1 MSLRVLDP
9 GLHSLIVD
17 AGRPRSR
24 SLGVPIGGAADY
36 FSMAIG
42 NALVGN
48 PPDYAALEIT
58 LAGPTLQAE
67 QDMACVVY
75 GAPFEIARTQSSANP
90 KRKKLVICTGK
101 TFTLRSGNTLRIGG
115 TRSRLRAYL
124 CIHGGITSV
133 PILDGRTALE
143 PLKVGEL
150 VPCQSSVSRT
160 RWIEDHSPPRSE
172 PATLRFVDGP
182 QADWFASDDLTRRS
196 FTVTPASNRMGLRLS
211 GPALPIQSRDLVSEP
226 VCPGSVQVT
235 GDGQLHPG
243 R

>member
-24 SLGVPIGGAADY
+24 SLGVPLGGAADY

-48 PPDYAALEIT
+48 PPDYAAVGIT

-67 QDMACVVY
+67 QDVACVVY
-75 GAPFEIARTQSSANP
+75 GAPFEIARSHSSTGP
-90 KRKKLVICTGK
+90 KRKKQVICTGK

-124 CIHGGITSV
+124 CVHGGITNV
-133 PILDGRTALE
+133 PILDSRTALE

-160 RWIEDHSPPRSE
+160 RWIEDHNPPKSA
-172 PATLRFVDGP
+172 PASLRVVDGP
-182 QADWFASDDLTRRS
+182 QADWFAPDDLTRRS
-196 FTVTPASNRMGLRLS
+196 
-211 GPALPIQSRDLVSEP
+211 
-226 VCPGSVQVT
+226 
-235 GDGQLHPG
+235 
-243 R
+243 